1 MDAFAQLMQ
10 GFAVALTPMNLVWC
24 LVGTTLG
31 TAIGVL
37 PGLGPALTIALLLPI
52 TFKVDPT
59 AAFIL
64 FAGIYYGAMY
74 GGSTTSILLN
84 TPGESATIVTA
95 LGYGLAG
102 EVVVTGRAKDLI
114 IINGRNVW
122 PQDIEWAVEAKKV
135 VKNGDAAAFSIDTP
149 DGERVVVAVLAR
161 VSGDEARANLARDVA
176 GAVREAVAVDCDVAL
191 VAPTMGLPTTS
202 SGKLSR
208 ARTKA
213 NYLAGLYAPKP
224 AAA

>member
-1 MDAFAQLMQ
+1 MDAFSQLLN
-10 GFAVALTPMNLVWC
+10 GFAVALTPMNLLWC

-52 TFKVDPT
+52 TFKVEPT

-95 LGYGLAG
+95 LEGHKMARN
-102 EVVVTGRAKDLI
+102 GRAGAALASIASTAASAKRMRH
-114 IINGRNVW
+114 GRMTLMMRCS
-122 PQDIEWAVEAKKV
+122 
-135 VKNGDAAAFSIDTP
+135 GAAGSAPSFC
-149 DGERVVVAVLAR
+149 RMR
-161 VSGDEARANLARDVA
+161 ARADNQSRIFGDLSL
-176 GAVREAVAVDCDVAL
+176 VRRASHNGIHS
-191 VAPTMGLPTTS
+191 P
-202 SGKLSR
+202 SGRGS
-208 ARTKA
+208 
-213 NYLAGLYAPKP
+213 
-224 AAA
+224 